1 MTTLSLILQVGI
13 NDVPNSTSRAI
24 LDNMVSL
31 KRFIEKALPQS
42 KVCISNVVKR
52 TYTGK
57 A

>member
-24 LDNMVSL
+24 LDNMLSL

-42 KVCISNVVKR
+42 EVCISNVVKR